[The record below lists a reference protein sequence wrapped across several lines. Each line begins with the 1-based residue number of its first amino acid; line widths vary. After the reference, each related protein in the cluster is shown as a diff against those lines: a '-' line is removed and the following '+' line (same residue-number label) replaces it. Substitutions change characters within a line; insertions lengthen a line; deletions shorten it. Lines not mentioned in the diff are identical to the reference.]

1 MRIDNLDQW
10 ADVAQH
16 LSAHGYMLWQTQYDI
31 DCPDGF
37 IARFMT
43 PDDSEPRLEHN
54 TFDAKVR
61 AAMIRY
67 KP

>member
-1 MRIDNLDQW
+1 
-10 ADVAQH
+10 
-16 LSAHGYMLWQTQYDI
+16 MLWQTQYDI